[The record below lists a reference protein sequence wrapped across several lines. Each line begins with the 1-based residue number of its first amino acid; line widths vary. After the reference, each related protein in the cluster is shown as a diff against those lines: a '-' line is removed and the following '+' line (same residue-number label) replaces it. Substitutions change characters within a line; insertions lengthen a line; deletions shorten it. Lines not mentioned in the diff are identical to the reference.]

1 MPKMSRKEMLLRFK
15 ELDLAAIRKLSA
27 QTQKHRDIHC
37 PYNLP
42 NKLTM
47 MQDNDMKT
55 LCERLLQLG
64 GNTVKLPDKEED
76 IQDIL
81 QYGQVWDNTP
91 VYRMHGRD
99 SQCHA
104 NSAELWY
111 NNRNAEQFRVTIC
124 TGYALSADGIWR
136 QHSWLIQMKP
146 RSNRIIETTEPRLQ
160 YYGFAMTY
168 RQSEDFEYWNS

>member
-15 ELDLAAIRKLSA
+15 ELDLTAIRKLSA

-42 NKLTM
+42 DKLTM
-47 MQDNDMKT
+47 IQDNNMKT
-55 LCERLLQLG
+55 LCGRLLQLG

-91 VYRMHGRD
+91 VHQMRGKD